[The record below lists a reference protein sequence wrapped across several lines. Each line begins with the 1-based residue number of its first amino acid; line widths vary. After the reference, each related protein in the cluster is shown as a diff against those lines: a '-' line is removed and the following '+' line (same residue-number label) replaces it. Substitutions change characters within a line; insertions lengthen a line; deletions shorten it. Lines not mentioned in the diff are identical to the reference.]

1 MFYPDG
7 NQSHQ
12 GKGKTVTDT
21 FGCRML
27 VEGVEVV
34 AYADNDGGL
43 WYYHPVTGMTMTV
56 KETDYDS
63 RNIRDR
69 EEQGA

>member
-1 MFYPDG
+1 M
-7 NQSHQ
+7 
-12 GKGKTVTDT
+12 TDT

-56 KETDYDS
+56 KETDHDS

-69 EEQGA
+69 EEQSA